1 MENNT
6 KLSTDAKRESI
17 AFCERVFTHVSGNA
31 HIYLNGELAGFDR
44 KRKEVFIHRQG
55 KNTIWM
61 PAAAFL
67 KNLSNE
73 EIDSLNNLPAWDG
86 NNAWLLSGILLYK
99 VECSIRRF
107 RQWKICSAWDS
118 DSFDYFPGASTFR
131 EHVND
136 GVVVRREC

>member
-55 KNTIWM
+55 KKDVYKRQT
-61 PAAAFL
+61 
-67 KNLSNE
+67 
-73 EIDSLNNLPAWDG
+73 LN
-86 NNAWLLSGILLYK
+86 S
-99 VECSIRRF
+99 
-107 RQWKICSAWDS
+107 
-118 DSFDYFPGASTFR
+118 
-131 EHVND
+131 
-136 GVVVRREC
+136 